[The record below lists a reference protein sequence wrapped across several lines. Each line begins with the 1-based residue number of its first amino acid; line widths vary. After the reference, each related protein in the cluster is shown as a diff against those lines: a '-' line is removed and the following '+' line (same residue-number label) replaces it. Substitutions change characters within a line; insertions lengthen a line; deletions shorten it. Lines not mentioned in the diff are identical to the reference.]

1 MNSLYNFSKM
11 VIIMNKE
18 MLKNWAFKRFFGLKD
33 IKTVYHLLKTPKD
46 KETKFDSPNHL
57 SEIVVGHDKQ
67 VDSWVE
73 PMAAG
78 TESCPYWDS
87 VRLFHGKEAN
97 FDWGEK
103 NMEYWLGIRQTVLA
117 PIIPIPICS
126 YEVVYILGETD
137 KPFRDCMAKYGR
149 ARSFYDHAEEFGA
162 KKIFDKTNVYFV
174 ESDITYKNDPV
185 WSTCG

>member
-1 MNSLYNFSKM
+1 
-11 VIIMNKE
+11 MNKQ
-18 MLKNWAFKRFFGLKD
+18 MLFNWAFKRVFGLRD
-33 IKTVYHLLKTPKD
+33 IGNCLKVLKARKEAERQD
-46 KETKFDSPNHL
+46 KLEGTLSSPNHL
-57 SEIVVGHDKQ
+57 SEIIVGHDKQ
-67 VDSWVE
+67 IDSWVE
-73 PMAAG
+73 PMKAG

-87 VRLFHGKEAN
+87 TRLFYGKEAN

-137 KPFRDCMAKYGR
+137 KPFRDCMAKYGN

-162 KKIFDKTNVYFV
+162 KKIIDKTNVYFV
-174 ESDITYKNDPV
+174 NSDVTYKKDPV

>member
-1 MNSLYNFSKM
+1 MT
-11 VIIMNKE
+11 KE
-18 MLKNWAFKRFFGLKD
+18 MLKYWAFKRCLGLKD
-33 IKTVYHLLKTPKD
+33 VGTLFKVLKDRNKKIDAPQLT
-46 KETKFDSPNHL
+46 SPNHL
-57 SEIVVGHDKQ
+57 SEIIVGHDTQ

-73 PMAAG
+73 PMTAG

-87 VRLFHGKEAN
+87 TRLFYGKEAN

-103 NMEYWLGIRQTVLA
+103 NMEYWLGIRQTFLA

-126 YEVVYILGETD
+126 YEEVYILGETD

-149 ARSFYDHAEEFGA
+149 ARSFHDHAEEFGA
-162 KKIFDKTNVYFV
+162 TKIISKTNVYFI
-174 ESDITYKNDPV
+174 ESDVTYKKDPV

>member
-1 MNSLYNFSKM
+1 MT
-11 VIIMNKE
+11 KE
-18 MLKNWAFKRFFGLKD
+18 MLKNWATKRWFGLKD
-33 IKTVYHLLKTPKD
+33 IGTLCKVLNSPK
-46 KETKFDSPNHL
+46 KNTGLTSPNHL
-57 SEIVVGHDKQ
+57 SEIIVGHDTQ
-67 VDSWVE
+67 IDSWVE

-103 NMEYWLGIRQTVLA
+103 NMEYWLGIRQTFLA

-126 YEVVYILGETD
+126 YEEVYILGESD
-137 KPFRDCMAKYGR
+137 KAFRDCMNKYGR
-149 ARSFYDHAEEFGA
+149 ARSFHDHAEEFGA
-162 KKIFDKTNVYFV
+162 KKIIDKTNIYFMQS
-174 ESDITYKNDPV
+174 EITYKNDPV

>member
-1 MNSLYNFSKM
+1 
-11 VIIMNKE
+11 MNKQ
-18 MLKNWAFKRFFGLKD
+18 MLFNWAFKRVLGLRD
-33 IKTVYHLLKTPKD
+33 IGNCLKVLKAR
-46 KETKFDSPNHL
+46 KEAKNQTEPEDTLRSPNHL
-57 SEIVVGHDKQ
+57 SEIIVGHDKQ
-67 VDSWVE
+67 IDSWVE
-73 PMAAG
+73 PMKAG

-87 VRLFHGKEAN
+87 VRLFYGKEAN

-103 NMEYWLGIRQTVLA
+103 NMEYWLGIRQTFLA

-126 YEVVYILGETD
+126 YEVVYILGESD

-162 KKIFDKTNVYFV
+162 KKIFDKTNVYFI
-174 ESDITYKNDPV
+174 ESDISYKKDPV

>member
-1 MNSLYNFSKM
+1 
-11 VIIMNKE
+11 MNKE
-18 MLKNWAFKRFFGLKD
+18 ILRTWAFCRWLGLRD
-33 IKTVYHLLKTPKD
+33 IPTLFKIRKAR
-46 KETKFDSPNHL
+46 KEAEKQMKLNGQLASPNHH

-67 VDSWVE
+67 IDSWVE

-87 VRLFHGKEAN
+87 TRLFHGKEAN
-97 FDWGEK
+97 YDWGEK

-126 YEVVYILGETD
+126 YEEVYILGESD
-137 KPFRDCMAKYGR
+137 KPFRDCMAKYGK
-149 ARSFYDHAEEFGA
+149 ARSFHDHAEEFGA
-162 KKIFDKTNVYFV
+162 EKIFDKINVYFV
-174 ESDITYKNDPV
+174 DSDVTYKKDPV

>member
-1 MNSLYNFSKM
+1 MTKT
-11 VIIMNKE
+11 
-18 MLKNWAFKRFFGLKD
+18 MLKNWAFKRCLGLRDIGTLFKTLKD
-33 IKTVYHLLKTPKD
+33 RKALK
-46 KETKFDSPNHL
+46 KESTLQSPNHL
-57 SEIVVGHDKQ
+57 SEIIVGHDYQ

-73 PMAAG
+73 PMKAG

-103 NMEYWLGIRQTVLA
+103 NMEYWLGIRQTFLA

-126 YEVVYILGETD
+126 YEVVYILGESD
-137 KPFRDCMAKYGR
+137 KPFRDCMDKYGR

-162 KKIFDKTNVYFV
+162 KKIIDKTNVYFV
-174 ESDITYKNDPV
+174 ESDITYKKDPV

>member
-1 MNSLYNFSKM
+1 MT
-11 VIIMNKE
+11 KE
-18 MLKNWAFKRFFGLKD
+18 MLKYWAFKRCLGVKDFGALLKVLKD
-33 IKTVYHLLKTPKD
+33 KRVAKNEIKL
-46 KETKFDSPNHL
+46 ESPNHL

-67 VDSWVE
+67 IDSWVE

-78 TESCPYWDS
+78 TESAPYWDS
-87 VRLFHGKEAN
+87 TRLFYGKEAN

-126 YEVVYILGETD
+126 YEVVYILGESD
-137 KPFRDCMAKYGR
+137 KAFRDCMAKYGKAR
-149 ARSFYDHAEEFGA
+149 AFHDHAEEFGA
-162 KKIFDKTNVYFV
+162 TKIISKTNVYFI
-174 ESDITYKNDPV
+174 ESDITYKKDPV

>member
-1 MNSLYNFSKM
+1 MT
-11 VIIMNKE
+11 KE
-18 MLKNWAFKRFFGLKD
+18 MLKYWVFNRCLGLKD
-33 IKTVYHLLKTPKD
+33 FSTLFTVMKNKKD
-46 KETKFDSPNHL
+46 MKKALQLTSPQHH
-57 SEIVVGHDKQ
+57 SEIIVGHDKQ
-67 VDSWVE
+67 IDSWVE
-73 PMAAG
+73 PMAVG

-87 VRLFHGKEAN
+87 TRLFYGKEAN

-126 YEVVYILGETD
+126 YEVVYILGESD
-137 KPFRDCMAKYGR
+137 KPFRDCMAKYGK
-149 ARSFYDHAEEFGA
+149 ACAFHEHAEEFGA
-162 KKIFDKTNVYFV
+162 KKIISETNIYFV

>member
-1 MNSLYNFSKM
+1 
-11 VIIMNKE
+11 MNKQ
-18 MLKNWAFKRFFGLKD
+18 MLCNWAFKRVLGLRD
-33 IKTVYHLLKTPKD
+33 IGNCFKALKKR
-46 KETKFDSPNHL
+46 KEVQKQAKLEGALSSPQHL

-67 VDSWVE
+67 IDRWIE

-78 TESCPYWDS
+78 TESCPYWDCT
-87 VRLFHGKEAN
+87 RLFHGKEAN

-126 YEVVYILGETD
+126 YEEVYILGESD
-137 KPFRDCMAKYGR
+137 KPFRDCMKKYGK
-149 ARSFYDHAEEFGA
+149 ARSFHDHAEEFGA
-162 KKIFDKTNVYFV
+162 TKIISKTNVYFV
-174 ESDITYKNDPV
+174 DSDVTYKNDPV